1 MRDKEDKISDKAD
14 YSPPEHRIYF
24 VKISV
29 SQLKKFIKW
38 LREKL

>member
-1 MRDKEDKISDKAD
+1 MRDKEDKITDISDYGPA
-14 YSPPEHRIYF
+14 EHKIYF

-38 LREKL
+38 LRKKL